1 MARLPTVLD
10 MRHCFAGILSTLERA
25 LCIASRFAGSSA
37 KTSKGVSSGNLCLT
51 CSPRRGL
58 TTRLSSSLRWRE
70 KFMPDAAR
78 LPMAFQA
85 GLKVARSSRAHFEP
99 AWNFFSFTLRFGPAA
114 APARAQGAREG
125 SLQSVMAHSPP
136 LPASHS
142 CGKTKHTKK
151 SNPLIASQL
160 QG

>member
-1 MARLPTVLD
+1 
-10 MRHCFAGILSTLERA
+10 
-25 LCIASRFAGSSA
+25 
-37 KTSKGVSSGNLCLT
+37 
-51 CSPRRGL
+51 
-58 TTRLSSSLRWRE
+58 
-70 KFMPDAAR
+70 MPDAAR

-151 SNPLIASQL
+151 SNLLIASQL